1 MTRVTET
8 LEMRNLNLH
17 RISVSAIPSALEKA
31 RQYRSL
37 QEPEQAE
44 SICLDV
50 LEVDADHHVAQ
61 IMLILAL
68 TDQFSR
74 SGQML
79 DPKRVLILV
88 DNLPDEYER
97 LYYRG
102 LVSERR
108 GRAMLIESMS
118 RSFTWEYFRE
128 AMQCYEQAQACRPDN
143 NDDAILR
150 WNACLRTVNRE
161 RLEPRP
167 DRDEVHTDFES

>member
-1 MTRVTET
+1 MED
-8 LEMRNLNLH
+8 LKPI
-17 RISVSAIPSALEKA
+17 RIAASAVPGALEKA
-31 RQYRSL
+31 RQYRLL

-44 SICLDV
+44 SICLDILELDPAHHDAQV
-50 LEVDADHHVAQ
+50 L
-61 IMLILAL
+61 LILAL

-79 DPKRVLILV
+79 DPRRALVLV
-88 DNLPDEYER
+88 DSLPDEYER

-108 GRAMLIESMS
+108 ARAMLVESMS

-128 AMQCYEQAQACRPDN
+128 AMQLYKRARNCQPDN

-150 WNACLRTVNRE
+150 WNACLRTITRE
-161 RLEPRP
+161 RLEPRA
-167 DRDEVHTDFES
+167 DRDEAHAEMEC